1 MTNAAA
7 AIRRRT
13 VMWMAAAGVIAAVL
27 AIASGLPPPPPGLR
41 AEVGQAVLPGF
52 GANAPKVGLVMVT
65 TLEETYHLVRNPNG
79 WVIAEKGAFPVD
91 PERIAELTRA
101 LTAITY
107 ARPMTRDDK
116 KFDRIGL
123 GDPAKRGAG
132 ALLEVG
138 DGNGNNFAKLI
149 VGYRDGRSYV
159 RTPDD
164 LQAWAVD
171 GATLPPLQR
180 GARWADLAVVE
191 LAPEQILDV
200 QVRPTGSPAYR
211 LTPADASGQHFNLAP
226 PHSSR
231 RVLASFAPTL
241 TASALSRFSPI
252 DVAPA
257 SSIASGVPAAQ
268 YIARARTGVTLI
280 VQAWRSHDRGW
291 VTIGA
296 ATNETATKE
305 AKADA
310 AAINQRAAGWAFA
323 LTELDWGAFATP
335 LSGLVESRSSFSG
348 PHR

>member
-1 MTNAAA
+1 MTQAAA

-13 VMWMAAAGVIAAVL
+13 VVWMAGAGAIAVVL
-27 AIASGLPPPPPGLR
+27 AVVSSLPPQQQRPR
-41 AEVGQAVLPGF
+41 AEVGEAVLPGF

-65 TLEETYHLVRNPNG
+65 TSEETYHLVHNSEG
-79 WVIAEKGAFPVD
+79 WVIAEKGSFPVD
-91 PERIAELTRA
+91 AERVAELTRA
-101 LTAITY
+101 LTAIKY
-107 ARPMTRDDK
+107 ARAMTRDDK

-123 GDPAKRGAG
+123 GDPAKGGTG

-159 RTPDD
+159 RAPDD

-180 GARWADLAVVE
+180 GARWADLDVVGI
-191 LAPEQILDV
+191 APDQLLDV
-200 QVRPTGSPAYR
+200 QVRPSGAPAYR
-211 LTPADASGQHFNLAP
+211 LVPADASGQQFNLAP
-226 PHSSR
+226 PYASR

-241 TASALSRFSPI
+241 TATALSRLAPI

-257 SSIASGVPAAQ
+257 SSIASGAPASQ
-268 YIARARTGVTLI
+268 YIARTRAGVAVI

-296 ATNETATKE
+296 ATDESATAE
-305 AKADA
+305 ARADA
-310 AAINQRAAGWAFA
+310 EAINKRAAGWAFA

-335 LSGLVESRSSFSG
+335 LAALVE
-348 PHR
+348 